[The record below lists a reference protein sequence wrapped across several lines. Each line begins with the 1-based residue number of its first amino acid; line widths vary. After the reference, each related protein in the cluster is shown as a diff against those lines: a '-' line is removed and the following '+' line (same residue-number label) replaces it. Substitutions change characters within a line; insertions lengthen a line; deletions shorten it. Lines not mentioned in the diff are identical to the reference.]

1 MTLARFV
8 AKRIVWGLVS
18 LLVFLFLTYLAVGSL
33 IPNDANALFPV
44 MTQAELDEYRSRLG
58 LERPLAVQFLIWF
71 GGVMTGDLGR
81 TTFGAPV
88 ATRIGDAMART
99 AFLFTLGLALA
110 YGIGS
115 WLGRRTGWR
124 RTGLTTSGTLV
135 AVLLGTAFPPFLAF
149 VLTFLLRERSSVL
162 ADLRSSVVGDLR
174 GAWADAGIGP
184 TELLWQLTALLV
196 VSVGLAV
203 VAKQRLGWP
212 IALTSLVS
220 LSLAGGVWVQV
231 TGYGTVTMDVL
242 ITGFVPLLAFTI
254 LAFGEFLLIGQA
266 AMSGA
271 RHEDFVNAA
280 RARGLSVRRLRN
292 VHGWTV
298 ARPVM
303 LSRLAISIP
312 YLVTGLVII
321 EQAVDW
327 PGLGDFLFQA
337 LQGRDLPTIM
347 SSLLILGSLT
357 IVTRLVLDVL
367 QRGLDPRLGPAVS

>member
-8 AKRIVWGLVS
+8 LRRIVWGLLS
-18 LLVFLFLTYLAVGSL
+18 LFVFLFVTYLAVGTL
-33 IPNDANALFPV
+33 IPNDANSLFPV
-44 MTQAELDEYRSRLG
+44 MTQAELDQYRSRLG
-58 LERPLAVQFLIWF
+58 LERPLAIQFFIWL
-71 GGVMTGDLGR
+71 GGLLTGDLGR

-99 AFLFTLGLALA
+99 AFLFSTGLAVA
-110 YGIGS
+110 YGLGS

-124 RTGLTTSGTLV
+124 RTSLTTTGTLV
-135 AVLLGTAFPPFLAF
+135 AVVLGTAFPPFLAF
-149 VLTFLLRERSSVL
+149 VLTFALRERSSAL
-162 ADLRSSVVGDLR
+162 ADLRASVVGDFR
-174 GAWADAGIGP
+174 AAWAEAALSP
-184 TELLWQLTALLV
+184 TDLLWQMTAV
-196 VSVGLAV
+196 VVGVVILAV
-203 VAKQRLGWP
+203 VARQQLGWSL
-212 IALTSLVS
+212 AVTSLGALGIV
-220 LSLAGGVWVQV
+220 GGAWVMV
-231 TGYGTVTMDVL
+231 TGFGMVAADIL

-254 LAFGEFLLIGQA
+254 VAFGEFLLIGQA

-271 RHEDFVNAA
+271 RHEDFVRAA
-280 RARGLSVRRLRN
+280 QARGLPIGRVRD

-303 LSRLAISIP
+303 LSRLAISVP

-347 SSLLILGSLT
+347 SSLFVLGALT
-357 IVTRLVLDVL
+357 IATRLALDLL
-367 QRGLDPRLGPAVS
+367 QRALDPRLDPIVS